1 LDLCLASGERLLGRR
16 SSAREEQS
24 RKQPGPMEET
34 CSQPPSDCEAALL
47 TAVAGRG
54 RRGSPTP
61 SGIATEAR
69 EVQ

>member
-34 CSQPPSDCEAALL
+34 
-47 TAVAGRG
+47 
-54 RRGSPTP
+54 P